1 MQRID
6 ICFNVPKKDQ
16 TLIGPELVK
25 IYIIE
30 DDIVIGLDAVDAIS
44 CKDVCEFNMIKRRI
58 FEKSM
63 CSHITQSRR
72 PPAYINNKQWTKS
85 LKLGEEV

>member
-1 MQRID
+1 MQRIG

-30 DDIVIGLDAVDAIS
+30 DDL
-44 CKDVCEFNMIKRRI
+44 NP
-58 FEKSM
+58 KSN
-63 CSHITQSRR
+63 I
-72 PPAYINNKQWTKS
+72 
-85 LKLGEEV
+85 LKLVVIIILLIKLSERVIMI

>member
-1 MQRID
+1 MKFFVNVLRIINFYNQNRGCVCKEFD

-30 DDIVIGLDAVDAIS
+30 DDL
-44 CKDVCEFNMIKRRI
+44 NP
-58 FEKSM
+58 KSN
-63 CSHITQSRR
+63 I
-72 PPAYINNKQWTKS
+72 
-85 LKLGEEV
+85 LKLAFYTNCDFIIDANRVKHNDEVYSAKPL